1 MADTSPPEFI
11 ANTKRI
17 DPPLAD
23 RANQAFSP
31 PMTPEQIGGK
41 GLDDVPSLPSSPI
54 VPTNT
59 PSDINIPDNYVTH
72 TLANQ
77 KHRPPITLRNV
88 LQNINW
94 VSFLVLTVTPTLA
107 IYGCFSTAFN
117 WKTALWSVIY
127 YFVTGLGITAG
138 YHRLWAHR
146 SYNAAVPLEYAL
158 SFAGA
163 GAVQGSIKWWSR
175 GHRAHHRYTDT
186 KLDPYS
192 AHEGFWWAHVGWMIF
207 KPRTKIGVA
216 DISDLTRNKV
226 VRWQHKHYL
235 PLMIFMGFIFP
246 TAVAGFGWGDWRGG
260 YFFAGA
266 ARLTFVHHSTFCVNS
281 LAHWLGEAPFDN
293 KHTPRDHFITALCT
307 VGEGYHNF
315 HHQFPMDFRNA
326 IKWFQ
331 YDPTKWFIS
340 TMALFGLASHLK
352 KFPDNE
358 IKKGQYTMKLQR
370 LAEESGEIT
379 WPTDSNHLP
388 VISWDDFKAEAKE
401 RSLVVVGGF
410 IHDVSSFT
418 EEHPGGAHLIK
429 RAIGTD
435 ATTAFMGGVYDHSR
449 SAQNL
454 LAMMRVG
461 VLYGGMEVEHL
472 KSRPFESPASTASPS
487 IASSASSSSENLV
500 GVARMS
506 KQERELELELDSYRN
521 SISSAEIEKHKT
533 YDKTT
538 LHIPPSEMLVIA
550 RSTPRRRPGFQFG
563 GDIGSGPGSEQGL
576 SRSDSLV
583 SVTQAQRI
591 GELGSLN
598 E

>member
-1 MADTSPPEFI
+1 MADTSPPQFI
-11 ANTKRI
+11 ATTKRMS
-17 DPPLAD
+17 PPPSD
-23 RANQAFSP
+23 KANPAFSP
-31 PMTPEQIGGK
+31 PMTPEQAK
-41 GLDDVPSLPSSPI
+41 VAVQGLDEVPSLPSSPI
-54 VPTNT
+54 KPTNT
-59 PSDINIPDNYVTH
+59 PSDLNIPDNYVTH
-72 TLANQ
+72 TLATQ
-77 KHRPPITLRNV
+77 KHRPPITLGNV
-88 LQNINW
+88 LHNMNW
-94 VSFLVLTVTPTLA
+94 ISFLVLTVTPTLA
-107 IYGCFSTAFN
+107 IYGTFTTAYN

-127 YFVTGLGITAG
+127 YYITGLGITAG

-146 SYNAAVPLEYAL
+146 SYNASEPLQYAL
-158 SFAGA
+158 ALGGA

-216 DISDLTRNKV
+216 DISDLTRNKI
-226 VRWQHKHYL
+226 VRWQHKNYL
-235 PLMIFMGFIFP
+235 PLMLTMGLFFP
-246 TAVAGFGWGDWRGG
+246 TAVAGLGWGDWRGG
-260 YFFAGA
+260 FFFAGA

-281 LAHWLGEAPFDN
+281 LAHWLGDTPFDN
-293 KHTPRDHFITALCT
+293 KHTPRDHFITALVT

-358 IKKGQYTMKLQR
+358 IKKGQYTMKLQK
-370 LAEESGEIT
+370 LAEESGEIV
-379 WPTDSNHLP
+379 WPNDSNHLP
-388 VISWDDFKAEAKE
+388 VISWDDFKAEAKD
-401 RSLVVVGGF
+401 RSLVVIGGF

-418 EEHPGGAHLIK
+418 EEHPGGAHLVK

-449 SAQNL
+449 AAQNL

-461 VLYGGMEVEHL
+461 VLFGGMEVEHL
-472 KSRPFESPASTASPS
+472 KSRPFDSPISTASPS
-487 IASSASSSSENLV
+487 IASSSAASSSADLV
-500 GVARMS
+500 NVARLS
-506 KQERELELELDSYRN
+506 QEERKTELELDSYRN
-521 SISSAEIEKHKT
+521 AISSADVCSFKG

-538 LHIPPSEMLVIA
+538 LHTPPSEMLVIA
-550 RSTPRRRPGFQFG
+550 RAQPRRRPGLG
-563 GDIGSGPGSEQGL
+563 GDADGAF
-576 SRSDSLV
+576 SRVDSLQ
-583 SVTQAQRI
+583 SVPEAQKI
-591 GELGSLN
+591 GELDSVTK
-598 E
+598 

>member
-1 MADTSPPEFI
+1 
-11 ANTKRI
+11 
-17 DPPLAD
+17 
-23 RANQAFSP
+23 
-31 PMTPEQIGGK
+31 
-41 GLDDVPSLPSSPI
+41 
-54 VPTNT
+54 
-59 PSDINIPDNYVTH
+59 
-72 TLANQ
+72 
-77 KHRPPITLRNV
+77 
-88 LQNINW
+88 
-94 VSFLVLTVTPTLA
+94 LVLTVTPTLA
-107 IYGCFSTAFN
+107 VFGCFTTAFN

-127 YFVTGLGITAG
+127 YYITGLGITAG

-146 SYNAAVPLEYAL
+146 SYNASVPLEYAL

-235 PLMIFMGFIFP
+235 PLMIFMGLIFP
-246 TAVAGFGWGDWRGG
+246 MAVAGFGWGDWRGG

-293 KHTPRDHFITALCT
+293 KHTPRDHFITALVT

-487 IASSASSSSENLV
+487 IASSSAFSSSENLV

-563 GDIGSGPGSEQGL
+563 DDIGSGPGSEQGL

-591 GELGSLN
+591 GELGSL
-598 E
+598 